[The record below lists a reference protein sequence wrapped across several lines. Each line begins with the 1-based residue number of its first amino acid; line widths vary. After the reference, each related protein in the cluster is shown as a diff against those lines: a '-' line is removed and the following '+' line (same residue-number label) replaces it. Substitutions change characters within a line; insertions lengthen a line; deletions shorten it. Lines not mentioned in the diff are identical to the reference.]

1 MNTHEENVAINSKGI
16 WQRGLY
22 MLLFAFLISIARFV
36 AFAVII
42 LQFLFVLFSGA
53 TNTRLLSFGKSLS
66 TYTYQVMLFLT
77 FNSEQHPYPMSEWP
91 GNEDTAIPHRET
103 D

>member
-1 MNTHEENVAINSKGI
+1 MNTLEENTPIKSKGT

-42 LQFLFVLFSGA
+42 LQFLFVLFSGT
-53 TNTRLLSFGKSLS
+53 TNTHLLSFGKSLS

-91 GNEDTAIPHRET
+91 GKDDTAIPNKET